1 MNHQAEVERG
11 DLERLAGGA
20 LGGVLLTLYGGLDGW
35 NVMLLAGLAGVL
47 SLAVPC
53 FHADRGPAKAV
64 TIDRPRRSPIAGLRR
79 VAHA

>member
-1 MNHQAEVERG
+1 MDHQAEIERG

-20 LGGVLLTLYGGLDGW
+20 LGGVLLALYGGLDGW
-35 NVMLLAGLAGVL
+35 DGMLLATLAGTL

-64 TIDRPRRSPIAGLRR
+64 TIDRPPRPSVVGPRR
-79 VAHA
+79 VGYA